1 MEKVFRETDVQSLK
15 ESTFKLLGSDWMLIT
30 AGSIESFNT
39 MTAAWGGL
47 GVLWDKN
54 VCYCFIRPQRY
65 TYEFM
70 EKADS
75 FTLSFFEEKY
85 RGMLDFCGSNSGR
98 DTDKVKETGIT
109 PAGGKLS
116 TVYFSEAR
124 LVFICRKIYFQDLI
138 PDHFLDQSI
147 QKNYP
152 KKDYHRMYIGEI
164 VSCLKKNL

>member
-75 FTLSFFEEKY
+75 FTLSFFEEEY
-85 RGMLDFCGSNSGR
+85 RGMLDFCGVNSGR

>member
-1 MEKVFRETDVQSLK
+1 MEKAFSETDVLSLK
-15 ESTFKLLGSDWMLIT
+15 ESTFKLIGSDWMLIT

-39 MTAAWGGL
+39 MTASWGGL

-70 EKADS
+70 EKADF

-85 RGMLDFCGSNSGR
+85 RDMLDFCGSHSGR

-109 PAGGKLS
+109 PVDGKLS

-124 LVFICRKIYFQDLI
+124 LVFTCRKIYFQDLV

>member
-1 MEKVFRETDVQSLK
+1 MEKAFRETDVQSLK

-98 DTDKVKETGIT
+98 DIDKVKKTGIT
-109 PAGGKLS
+109 PADGKLS

-124 LVFICRKIYFQDLI
+124 LVFICRKIYFQDII

>member
-85 RGMLDFCGSNSGR
+85 RDMLDFCGVNSGR

-152 KKDYHRMYIGEI
+152 IKDYHRMYIGEI

>member
-1 MEKVFRETDVQSLK
+1 VEKVFRETDVQSLK

-75 FTLSFFEEKY
+75 FTLSFFEEEY
-85 RGMLDFCGSNSGR
+85 RGMLDFCGANSGR

-152 KKDYHRMYIGEI
+152 EKDYHRMYIGEI